1 MALEGGSGSREDM
14 LKAVGRGFYVTGLM
28 GMGVNL
34 VTGDYSRGANGFW
47 IEDGELAD
55 PVSEVTVAG
64 NLKDM
69 LRNLSA
75 ADDLERRYGIDS
87 PTLRIDGMTLAG
99 Q

>member
-1 MALEGGSGSREDM
+1 
-14 LKAVGRGFYVTGLM
+14 VTGLM